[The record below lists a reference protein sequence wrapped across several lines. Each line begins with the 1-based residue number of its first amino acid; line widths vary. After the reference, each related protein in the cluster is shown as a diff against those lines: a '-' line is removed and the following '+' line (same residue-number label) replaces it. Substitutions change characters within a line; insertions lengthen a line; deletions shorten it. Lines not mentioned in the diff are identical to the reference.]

1 MSKNVKL
8 CGCVNML
15 VFKVYYYGFLWKNV
29 NKAMINILY
38 TISINIRSKYNKIFC
53 NKI

>member
-1 MSKNVKL
+1 M
-8 CGCVNML
+8 M
-15 VFKVYYYGFLWKNV
+15 
-29 NKAMINILY
+29 NILY